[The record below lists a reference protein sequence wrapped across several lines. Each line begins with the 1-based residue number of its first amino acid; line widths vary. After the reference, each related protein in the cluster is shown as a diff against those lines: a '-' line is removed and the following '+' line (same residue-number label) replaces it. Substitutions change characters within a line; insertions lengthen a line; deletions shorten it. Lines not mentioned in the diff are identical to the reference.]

1 MLQKRSSRY
10 NNTIILTVREMRD
23 RRSKVRTANKLTARQ
38 VFVITYAMVWRAPY
52 RVEISPLWYASASYV
67 LLVLLV
73 MVLRPAWYLGLFW
86 DIFERGWRH
95 GVLAYVTPLG
105 VSRCA
110 LISLLLDWPETDS
123 VSGQSNSVHKCFRYT
138 PYLTLLEASCFSQ
151 TDVHTNL

>member
-1 MLQKRSSRY
+1 
-10 NNTIILTVREMRD
+10 MRD
-23 RRSKVRTANKLTARQ
+23 RRSKARKANTLTARQ

-86 DIFERGWRH
+86 AIFERGWRH

-110 LISLLLDWPETDS
+110 LIS
-123 VSGQSNSVHKCFRYT
+123 VSGLSNSLHKCFRYT
-138 PYLTLLEASCFSQ
+138 PYLTLLEACCFSQ
-151 TDVHTNL
+151 TDVYTNL